1 MAESICP
8 SCGAENPDGFR
19 FCGSCGT
26 TLDVACAV
34 CGAANPPGNRFC
46 GSCGSALEPGAT
58 TTDAAAAAAIPA
70 VEPLQERKVVTSLFA
85 DLAAS
90 TELATR
96 LDPED
101 LRRVLEP
108 FFSAMTEEIER
119 FGGTVE
125 KFIGDAV
132 VAFFGVPFAHEDDP
146 ERAVRAALAM
156 QRRLGELNVD
166 LGERAGGDLAMRIG
180 INTGEVFAHG
190 GGNDEGLV
198 TGEAVNIAARF
209 QALAPPGR
217 VVVGERTWRDTR
229 RAFSFVAL
237 GEVEVKGVDRPLG
250 AYEVDEELQARRSR
264 PAELAAPMVGR
275 RAELDLLRL
284 LFDRAVREGR
294 PSLATIVGP
303 PGIGKSRL
311 SHEIASAL
319 EADGAR
325 VVRGRCLPYG
335 DGLTYWPLAEI
346 LKADAG
352 ISDSDPASTIEGK
365 ARAVLEPRLG
375 DGEDAMGV
383 AAVLLSSIGVMVE
396 SDPLAGVEP
405 TAAERVI
412 ARAWQR
418 YMESLTADAPVVALI
433 EDIHW
438 ADPRLL
444 DLIEAVLSR
453 ASGAALVLCTARP
466 ELHGRHPDWGGGLAN
481 ATAITLSPLSASEG
495 TALIEHLLGG
505 DAPAEVVGPILHRSE
520 GNPFYAGEL
529 LRMMTED
536 GTLARRDGRW
546 AIVRGLPSSLP
557 DTVQGV
563 IASRIDLLT
572 PSEKRAIQDAAV
584 VGRIFWE
591 GALARL
597 GADPSAIEGLVD
609 KGFIWDREGSTI
621 AGERELIF
629 HHILTRDVAYAG
641 IPKTRR
647 ADAHAVVGGWVE
659 EVTGGRDEEFAEIL
673 AHHFGLA
680 GDLARTARYA
690 KLAGDRHRRVF
701 AAEEAIRWYDRA
713 LESVDGADAVAL
725 EGAIALARGQAEE
738 LIGRLDA
745 ALEDYGRALAAART
759 SGDARLEADGLARTA
774 HLYWILDRYD
784 DGQALLPEALERARS
799 VGAADLEA
807 ELLYTAG
814 TIRFGR
820 GEFQEAL
827 VLHRQGL
834 EVATASADRERRSF
848 AHHGLCETFCFAGPY
863 DAGLEHGRAAD
874 ALLRELGQRQMTLH
888 NLYMVAWLEWL
899 LGDPARALASVQASI
914 ADAREIG
921 SRRDLTFALVTI
933 VRLRLEEGS
942 LGAALEAAEEAVAVA
957 RELGIPRAQL
967 VSLTARASVQQELGD
982 PACRAS
988 AEAASAISD
997 ELGGTFFRPP
1007 ILAYL
1012 AASALERDDP
1022 TEAGRMLAAAYADA
1036 GTDWFHMGWAAHAAV
1051 LAGESAGDVGWLE
1064 EAAGRIA
1071 AVQGG
1076 AVTTWTVSERYARA
1090 LSALLRE
1097 RPEEA
1102 LRLAEGAVPLAIT
1115 MGLRAAS
1122 WRLERIAWRALEELG
1137 RADEGSR
1144 RRATSA
1150 AILRDVL
1157 AAVPDEHR
1165 RRFLAKPLVADVL
1178 ES

>member
-1 MAESICP
+1 M
-8 SCGAENPDGFR
+8 
-19 FCGSCGT
+19 
-26 TLDVACAV
+26 V
-34 CGAANPPGNRFC
+34 
-46 GSCGSALEPGAT
+46 
-58 TTDAAAAAAIPA
+58 
-70 VEPLQERKVVTSLFA
+70 QERKVVTSLFA

-90 TELATR
+90 TELSTR

-101 LRRVLEP
+101 LRQVLEP
-108 FFSAMTEEIER
+108 FFAAMVEEIER

-132 VAFFGVPFAHEDDP
+132 VAFFGVPVAHEDDP

-156 QRRLGELNVD
+156 QRRLTELND
-166 LGERAGGDLAMRIG
+166 ELRDRAGGDLAMRIG

-190 GGNDEGLV
+190 GGTDEGLV

-209 QALAPPGR
+209 QALASPGR

-229 RAFSFVAL
+229 GAFAFVAL
-237 GEVEVKGVDRPLG
+237 GDVEVKGVDRPLG
-250 AYEVDEELQARRSR
+250 AYEVGEEIQARRSR

-284 LFDRAVREGR
+284 LFDRAVRERR

-352 ISDSDPASTIEGK
+352 ISDSDPAETIEGK
-365 ARAVLEPRLG
+365 ARAALEPRLG

-383 AAVLLSSIGVMVE
+383 AAVLLSSIGVMVA

-418 YMESLTADAPVVALI
+418 YLESLTADAPVVALI

-453 ASGAALVLCTARP
+453 ANGAALVLCMARP
-466 ELHGRHPDWGGGLAN
+466 ELHERRPDWGGGLAN

-495 TALIEHLLGG
+495 TDLIEHLLGG

-546 AIVRGLPSSLP
+546 AIVRALPSSLP

-584 VGRIFWE
+584 IGRIFWE

-597 GADPSAIEGLVD
+597 GADVGALDGLVD
-609 KGFIWDREGSTI
+609 KGFVWEREGSTI
-621 AGERELIF
+621 TGERELIF
-629 HHILTRDVAYAG
+629 HHILTRDVAYAS

-673 AHHFGLA
+673 AYHYGLA
-680 GDLARTARYA
+680 GDRARTARYA

-701 AAEEAIRWYDRA
+701 AADEAIRWYDRA
-713 LESVDGADAVAL
+713 LEAVDGSGDAAL

-738 LIGRLDA
+738 QIGQLEP
-745 ALEDYGRALAAART
+745 ALEDYGRALAGAR
-759 SGDARLEADGLARTA
+759 SDADARLEAEALARTA

-799 VGAADLEA
+799 VGATDLEA

-820 GEFQEAL
+820 GEFHDAWELHEQAL
-827 VLHRQGL
+827 G
-834 EVATASADRERRSF
+834 VATAGGDRQGQAF
-848 AHHGLCETFCFAGPY
+848 AHHGLCETAFFQGPFTV
-863 DAGLEHGRAAD
+863 GLEHGRAAD
-874 ALLRELGQRQMTLH
+874 VLLRELGQRQMVSH
-888 NLYMVAWLEWL
+888 NLYMVAWLEWFE
-899 LGDPARALASVQASI
+899 GDPARALASVGDSI
-914 ADAREIG
+914 TDAREIG
-921 SRRDLTFALVTI
+921 SRRDLTFALDVV
-933 VRLRLEEGS
+933 VRIRLEEGS
-942 LGAALEAAEEAVAVA
+942 IGAALEAADEAVSIA
-957 RELGIPRAQL
+957 RDLGIPRAEMVAL
-967 VSLTARASVQQELGD
+967 AARASVQQELGD
-982 PACRAS
+982 PGYAS
-988 AEAASAISD
+988 SVDAAIAISD
-997 ELGGTFFRPP
+997 ALGGTFFRPP
-1007 ILAYL
+1007 IRSHLATI
-1012 AASALERDDP
+1012 ALERGDFANADLIL
-1022 TEAGRMLAAAYADA
+1022 EEAYAQA
-1036 GTDWFHMGWAAHAAV
+1036 GSAWFQLVWAAHAVIKAS
-1051 LAGESAGDVGWLE
+1051 ESTGDAARLE
-1064 EAAGRIA
+1064 DAAARID

-1076 AVTTWTVSERYARA
+1076 AVTAWTVSARYARA
-1090 LSALLRE
+1090 LASLLRGDADA
-1097 RPEEA
+1097 A
-1102 LRLAEGAVPLAIT
+1102 LRGVDDTAALAT
-1115 MGLRAAS
+1115 SMGLRTTH
-1122 WRLERIAWRALEELG
+1122 WRLDRIAWRALDALG
-1137 RADEGSR
+1137 RPDEAAD
-1144 RRATSA
+1144 RRAA
-1150 AILRDVL
+1150 AAATVRDVL
-1157 AAVPDEHR
+1157 STVPDAHR
-1165 RRFLAKPLVADVL
+1165 TSFLARPLVADVL
-1178 ES
+1178 GD